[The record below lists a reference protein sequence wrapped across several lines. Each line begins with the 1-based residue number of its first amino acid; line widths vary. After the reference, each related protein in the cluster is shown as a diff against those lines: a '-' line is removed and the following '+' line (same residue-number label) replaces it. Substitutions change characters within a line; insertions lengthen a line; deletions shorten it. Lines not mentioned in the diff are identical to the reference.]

1 MWTHQDVSAA
11 HIQMCSPSFPGTHT
25 HAHACTH
32 TEYTP
37 RTLRSVGCY
46 MHVHMHTH
54 TIQNPS
60 PFGLLILQQPNPP
73 ELEATAQRRG
83 YESCFSNE
91 AGRMAQ
97 GRRLQSCRQGR
108 YFQMPWLPRLL
119 SEIQRGQ
126 IPKVTVK
133 EISDAFT
140 LFKAKVVVEGLVG
153 WGKADELPRE
163 ERREVFSTVL
173 QE

>member
-1 MWTHQDVSAA
+1 
-11 HIQMCSPSFPGTHT
+11 MCLQHTYRCVHLHSPVHT
-25 HAHACTH
+25 HRIHPMYIVRTVGCTCVCTCTH
-32 TEYTP
+32 APYKILP
-37 RTLRSVGCY
+37 
-46 MHVHMHTH
+46 
-54 TIQNPS
+54 
-60 PFGLLILQQPNPP
+60 LLVCSSGSSQTP

-91 AGRMAQ
+91 AGRIAQ

-108 YFQMPWLPRLL
+108 YLQKPWLPRLL

-140 LFKAKVVVEGLVG
+140 LLKAKVVVKGLVG

-163 ERREVFSTVL
+163 ERREVFSTML

>member
-25 HAHACTH
+25 HAHAEYTPCTLCSVGCICACTCTH
-32 TEYTP
+32 TPYKILP
-37 RTLRSVGCY
+37 
-46 MHVHMHTH
+46 
-54 TIQNPS
+54 
-60 PFGLLILQQPNPP
+60 LLVCSSCSSQTP

-108 YFQMPWLPRLL
+108 YLQTPWLPRLP

-140 LFKAKVVVEGLVG
+140 LLKAKVVVKGLMG

-163 ERREVFSTVL
+163 ERREVFSTML